1 MVAELRKKGDDVEMA
16 RFHGLIGYA
25 ETVETRPSIYEPV
38 IEEKAYTGDV
48 IKNISRNEKA
58 ENLNDNINV
67 NNQIS
72 IVADPYAY
80 ENFHKIKYVD
90 WMGTLWK
97 VTSIDVNRPRLIL
110 SIGGVY
116 NGPKPTRT

>member
-1 MVAELRKKGDDVEMA
+1 MA
-16 RFHGLIGYA
+16 RFHGKIGYG
-25 ETVETRPSIYEPV
+25 ETVETRPSIWELV
-38 IEEKAYTGDV
+38 ITEKAYTGDV
-48 IKNISRNEKA
+48 IKNVSRNEKA
-58 ENLNDNINV
+58 ENLNDDINV
-67 NNQIS
+67 SNQIS
-72 IVADPYAY
+72 VVADPYAY

-97 VTSIDVNRPRLIL
+97 VTSIEVDRPRLKL